1 MIRFRT
7 VGSRRASRGRPSKS
21 PSAFSG
27 SSARVWTCCYCSS
40 GRSTTRWNGSRRGL
54 SHSSAPA
61 QPRRS
66 QVSPSVLTLE
76 RIEPFRRIDE
86 SLMLRAP
93 VLHALVLLGTTCQ
106 LTTGPRLTMPASG
119 GMPGGPVATVTIQD
133 FSFSPATLSVR
144 VGSTIQWTN
153 KGPSP
158 HTATSDLG
166 VWDSGQLSPPL
177 GSNSLGG
184 PYRVT
189 LTTTGIIHYD
199 PAGRPPHRLSAL

>member
-1 MIRFRT
+1 
-7 VGSRRASRGRPSKS
+7 
-21 PSAFSG
+21 
-27 SSARVWTCCYCSS
+27 
-40 GRSTTRWNGSRRGL
+40 
-54 SHSSAPA
+54 
-61 QPRRS
+61 
-66 QVSPSVLTLE
+66 VLTLE

-166 VWDSGQLSPPL
+166 VWDSGQLSPP
-177 GSNSLGG
+177 
-184 PYRVT
+184 RV
-189 LTTTGIIHYD
+189 LSVHLHDDGHLPLPLLD
-199 PAGRPPHRLSAL
+199 PSAIPFSELSGHHHCHPVTPRAA